1 MKALL
6 HKYSRNFMIVMILLL
21 GLIGSSCTQ
30 NEESMNTISDDINTE
45 ETADDSAVNTEEEHM
60 QDYNVSY
67 PRNKG
72 LIRNPELW
80 KTPSLEN
87 GEFVL
92 TIEFGTIGNYQ
103 PKTLLDSIE
112 AYDLGTIDGVQPTA
126 KSSAAEWGVVVVNYG
141 KGSKDAAGRLI
152 RQNRLVSE
160 NPQTREEALEMI
172 QEFLINQYVKDEP
185 HPWYSMNG
193 HYCWHHYAGE
203 TGFDVIGSEL
213 GENVYSYQLHYAMC
227 RGAAR
232 QYGAAWFIDFSSWHG
247 PGILDYSD
255 HRIWGGYSGIHN
267 GHSMSLIERTFVASY
282 MSGADGVVAEAGAA
296 LSFYD
301 TIDPETNL
309 YKLSPYG
316 QVCQDFRA
324 FTKANPDV
332 GITYTPIA
340 IVLDYY
346 HGMGHPFVKKAFG
359 QFSYTD
365 GDFMTYNLVDL
376 LWDDAWY
383 TETHA
388 NEVGTLLNNAYGDNF
403 DILLQNASPELLDT
417 YPVLILSGDIKL
429 SDEEIAKYRNYV
441 HNGGTLVLN
450 TVYLPYF
457 PAYQQ
462 EMTDDQYTIH
472 DGEGTVIVYGPD
484 YSVQPLDGII
494 RELVGRYV
502 PFTYS
507 ENIQSILNVKDNVY
521 YLTLINNEGVI
532 KMRHEPVVIDQSA
545 AKNMTVQYTGTQKIK
560 SVYDIYREKEMTFSD
575 GIFEITLGPGEIAIL
590 KIETAAE

>member
-232 QYGAAWFIDFSSWHG
+232 QYGAAWFIDFSS
-247 PGILDYSD
+247 LL
-255 HRIWGGYSGIHN
+255 HRWRFH
-267 GHSMSLIERTFVASY
+267 
-282 MSGADGVVAEAGAA
+282 
-296 LSFYD
+296 
-301 TIDPETNL
+301 
-309 YKLSPYG
+309 
-316 QVCQDFRA
+316 
-324 FTKANPDV
+324 
-332 GITYTPIA
+332 
-340 IVLDYY
+340 
-346 HGMGHPFVKKAFG
+346 
-359 QFSYTD
+359 
-365 GDFMTYNLVDL
+365 DL
-376 LWDDAWY
+376 
-383 TETHA
+383 
-388 NEVGTLLNNAYGDNF
+388 
-403 DILLQNASPELLDT
+403 
-417 YPVLILSGDIKL
+417 
-429 SDEEIAKYRNYV
+429 
-441 HNGGTLVLN
+441 
-450 TVYLPYF
+450 
-457 PAYQQ
+457 
-462 EMTDDQYTIH
+462 
-472 DGEGTVIVYGPD
+472 
-484 YSVQPLDGII
+484 QPCGSA
-494 RELVGRYV
+494 VGRCM
-502 PFTYS
+502 
-507 ENIQSILNVKDNVY
+507 VY
-521 YLTLINNEGVI
+521 RDT
-532 KMRHEPVVIDQSA
+532 RQ
-545 AKNMTVQYTGTQKIK
+545 
-560 SVYDIYREKEMTFSD
+560 
-575 GIFEITLGPGEIAIL
+575 
-590 KIETAAE
+590 